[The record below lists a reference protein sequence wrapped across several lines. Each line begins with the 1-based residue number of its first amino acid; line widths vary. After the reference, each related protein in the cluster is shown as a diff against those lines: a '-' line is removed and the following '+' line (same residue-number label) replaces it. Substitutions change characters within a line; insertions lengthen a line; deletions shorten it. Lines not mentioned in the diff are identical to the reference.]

1 MHILIIGNGVA
12 GITAARYIRKRSNHA
27 ITVVSAE
34 SKHFF
39 SRTALMYVYMG
50 HMRFEDI
57 KPYEDWFWEK
67 NRIDLLQAYVEKINT
82 DKKTVSL
89 STGNDLPYDRLIIA
103 TGSVSNKFG
112 WPGQDLRGVQGL
124 YSLQDLENM
133 ETYSR
138 DLTKAVIVGGG
149 LIGIEMAEMFLSRG
163 IEVCMLVREKYYWDN
178 VLPEEEAR
186 MITDHIRD
194 HHIDLRLETELK
206 QILGNEEER
215 AVAVETSKGETIECG
230 FVGLTPGVHPN
241 IKVVEGSPIECRK
254 GILVNEYLET
264 NIPGVYA
271 IGDCAE
277 LRQPSP
283 GRKAIEAVWYTGKL
297 MGKTVARSICKEATP
312 YRPGIWYNSAKFLDI
327 EYQVYG
333 SVPASGRSAENEESF
348 YWEDAKRLR
357 SLRLVFDRESR
368 KLIGINVLGMRL
380 RHNVADR
387 FLREQWPVAR
397 VLQHFNALY
406 FDPEFYRNPI
416 REILKKFNT
425 EYGDEGIKALDFK
438 TVKHLV
444 FEN

>member
-12 GITAARYIRKRSNHA
+12 GITAARYIRKRSGHA

-57 KPYEDWFWEK
+57 KPYEDRFWEK

-103 TGSVSNKFG
+103 TGSASNKFG

-138 DLTKAVIVGGG
+138 DLKKAVIVGGG

-186 MITDHIRD
+186 MITKHIRD

-206 QILGNEEER
+206 QILGNEDER
-215 AVAVETSKGETIECG
+215 VVAVETSKGETIEFG
-230 FVGLTPGVHPN
+230 FTGLTPGVHPN
-241 IKVVEGSPIECRK
+241 IKVVEGSPIECRR
-254 GILVNEYLET
+254 GILVNEYLES

-277 LRQPSP
+277 LRNPP
-283 GRKAIEAVWYTGKL
+283 AGRKAIEAVWYTGKL

-333 SVPASGRSAENEESF
+333 SVAPSGQSAENEESF
-348 YWEDAKRLR
+348 YWEDAKKQR
-357 SLRLVFDRESR
+357 SMRLVFDKESR
-368 KLIGINVLGMRL
+368 KLLGINVLGMRL
-380 RHNVADR
+380 RHNVADQ
-387 FLREQWPVAR
+387 FLREQWPVAK

-416 REILKKFNT
+416 REMLKKFNVECNET
-425 EYGDEGIKALDFK
+425 IKALDFK
-438 TVKHLV
+438 EVKHLV

>member
-12 GITAARYIRKRSNHA
+12 GITAARYIRKRSSHA

-34 SKHFF
+34 SRYFF

-82 DKKTVSL
+82 GKRTVSL
-89 STGNDLPYDRLIIA
+89 STGNELPYDRLIIA
-103 TGSVSNKFG
+103 TGSASNKFG

-133 ETYSR
+133 ESYSR
-138 DLTKAVIVGGG
+138 GLKKAVIVGGG

-163 IEVCMLVREKYYWDN
+163 IEVCMLVREKNYWDN

-186 MITDHIRD
+186 MITNHIRK
-194 HHIDLRLETELK
+194 HSIDLKLETELK

-215 AVAVETSKGETIECG
+215 AVAVETDKGETIECG

-241 IKVVEGSPIECRK
+241 IKVTEGSPIECRR
-254 GILVNEYLET
+254 GILVNEYLES
-264 NIPGVYA
+264 NVPGIYA

-277 LRQPSP
+277 LRNPPP
-283 GRKAIEAVWYTGKL
+283 GRKAIEAVWYTAKL

-312 YRPGIWYNSAKFLDI
+312 YRPGIWYNSAKFFDI

-333 SVPASGRSAENEESF
+333 SVAPGGKAAENEASY
-348 YWEDAKRLR
+348 YWEDSKRER
-357 SLRLVFDRESR
+357 SLRLVFEKGSR
-368 KLIGINVLGMRL
+368 KLLGINVLGMRI
-380 RHNVADR
+380 RHHVADR
-387 FLREQWPVAR
+387 FLREGWPVDK
-397 VLQHFNALY
+397 VLEHFNALY
-406 FDPEFYRNPI
+406 FDPEFSRNPI
-416 REILKKFNT
+416 REILKKFNS
-425 EYGDEGIKALDFK
+425 ENAGKATRALGFK
-438 TVKHLV
+438 EIKHLV

>member
-50 HMRFEDI
+50 HMRFADI

-82 DKKTVSL
+82 EKRTVSL
-89 STGNDLPYDRLIIA
+89 STGNELPYDRLIIA

-138 DLTKAVIVGGG
+138 ELKKAVIVGGG

-163 IEVCMLVREKYYWDN
+163 IEVSMLVREKYYWDN

-186 MITDHIRD
+186 MITNHIRK
-194 HHIDLRLETELK
+194 HPIELKLETELK
-206 QILGNEEER
+206 QILGNEEEHV
-215 AVAVETSKGETIECG
+215 VAVETNKEETIECG

-241 IKVVEGSPIECRK
+241 IKVSEGSPIECRR
-254 GILVNEYLET
+254 GILVNEFLES
-264 NIPGVYA
+264 NIPGIYA

-277 LRQPSP
+277 LRNPSP

-297 MGKTVARSICKEATP
+297 MGKTVARTICKEKTP
-312 YRPGIWYNSAKFLDI
+312 YRPGIWYNSAKFFDV

-333 SVPASGRSAENEESF
+333 SVPPSGRAAENEASY
-348 YWEDAKRLR
+348 YWEDAKRER
-357 SLRLVFDRESR
+357 SLRLVFDRKSR
-368 KLIGINVLGMRL
+368 GLLGINVLGMRL
-380 RHNVADR
+380 RHNVADK
-387 FLREQWPVAR
+387 FLREQWPIAK
-397 VLQHFNALY
+397 VLEHFNALY

-416 REILKKFNT
+416 REILKKFNA
-425 EYGDEGIKALDFK
+425 EYGEEEIKALDFK
-438 TVKHLV
+438 KVKNLI